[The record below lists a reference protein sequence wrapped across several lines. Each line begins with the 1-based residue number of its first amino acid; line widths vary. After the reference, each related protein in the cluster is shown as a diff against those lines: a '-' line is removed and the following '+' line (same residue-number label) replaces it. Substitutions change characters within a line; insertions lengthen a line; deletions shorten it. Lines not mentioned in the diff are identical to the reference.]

1 MLNLNPNL
9 KCLFN
14 SFPVAKED
22 VSSSFSSL
30 NTSLGNLKLDTK
42 MPIMCEDY
50 VDIGLG
56 EEEEDNDYSQPA
68 VRNYELDRSQ
78 ITLNE
83 IIGVGQFGDVHIG
96 TFRTPLITKGAQSDS
111 ESFSQKSENDIISTN
126 ENDAEKNIFQ
136 SVAVKT
142 CKADA
147 DLITS
152 EKFLEEA
159 CKLFWKEKS
168 CLVSF

>member
-1 MLNLNPNL
+1 M
-9 KCLFN
+9 
-14 SFPVAKED
+14 S
-22 VSSSFSSL
+22 
-30 NTSLGNLKLDTK
+30 
-42 MPIMCEDY
+42 EDY

-78 ITLNE
+78 ITLND
-83 IIGVGQFGDVHIG
+83 IIGIGQFGDVHIG
-96 TFRTPLITKGAQSDS
+96 SMATISKTTQSNS
-111 ESFSQKSENDIISTN
+111 KSSSQKSDITTLSASENEI
-126 ENDAEKNIFQ
+126 EKNLIQ
-136 SVAVKT
+136 NVAVKT

-159 CKLFWKEKS
+159 CKLA
-168 CLVSF
+168 

>member
-1 MLNLNPNL
+1 MHTFINIPFFTFLVP
-9 KCLFN
+9 
-14 SFPVAKED
+14 ETD
-22 VSSSFSSL
+22 FSKSITSL
-30 NTSLGNLKLDTK
+30 HTSLGNFKLDTK
-42 MPIMCEDY
+42 IPIMSEDY

-78 ITLNE
+78 ITLND
-83 IIGVGQFGDVHIG
+83 IIGIGQFGDVHIG
-96 TFRTPLITKGAQSDS
+96 TCRMAPILKTAQSNS
-111 ESFSQKSENDIISTN
+111 ESSSQKSDITTLSASDN
-126 ENDAEKNIFQ
+126 EIEKNLIQ
-136 SVAVKT
+136 NVAVKT

-159 CKLFWKEKS
+159 CKL
-168 CLVSF
+168 V

>member
-1 MLNLNPNL
+1 
-9 KCLFN
+9 
-14 SFPVAKED
+14 
-22 VSSSFSSL
+22 
-30 NTSLGNLKLDTK
+30 
-42 MPIMCEDY
+42 MCEDY
-50 VDIGLG
+50 VDIGQG

-96 TFRTPLITKGAQSDS
+96 TFRTPLITKGTQSNP
-111 ESFSQKSENDIISTN
+111 ESFSQKSENDTISTN
-126 ENDAEKNIFQ
+126 ENDMEKNIFQ

-159 CKLFWKEKS
+159 CKIFQK
-168 CLVSF
+168 

>member
-1 MLNLNPNL
+1 M
-9 KCLFN
+9 
-14 SFPVAKED
+14 S
-22 VSSSFSSL
+22 
-30 NTSLGNLKLDTK
+30 
-42 MPIMCEDY
+42 EDY

-78 ITLNE
+78 INLND
-83 IIGVGQFGDVHIG
+83 IIGIGQFGDVHIG
-96 TFRTPLITKGAQSDS
+96 SMTSISKATQSNS
-111 ESFSQKSENDIISTN
+111 ESSSQKSDITTLSSSENEI
-126 ENDAEKNIFQ
+126 EKNLIQ
-136 SVAVKT
+136 NVAVKT

-159 CKLFWKEKS
+159 CKL
-168 CLVSF
+168 V